1 MLRNPKNGLSL
12 RTIHIWLIITM
23 VVWSGTVLIAS
34 YRLTNTFMRLAHAEE
49 EHTELEKAAHE
60 LMDASDYLTER
71 VQRFT
76 IHGDMRF
83 LEQYFTEAFES
94 LRREGALARM
104 NADEKTGAALT
115 NLQEAMNHS
124 VNLMNQEYYAMRLV
138 IDAKGYTDYPDI
150 LDEVKLSEEDAAL
163 PPEEKIRRATE
174 LVLNDDYYDQ
184 KDSIR
189 KEMRESL
196 DEVDKLMNSMKGE
209 ELAVLHRE
217 LTFVRVVIVIQV
229 LSILVMVR
237 LTSVLGIHPVLKAV
251 DRIKADSPIPE
262 VGANEFRYLAQA
274 YNKMYAKYRSS
285 LENLNYKASHDE
297 LTGAYNRAGYD
308 LLLSSIDL
316 DSTVMMLLDVD
327 NFKTINDTYGHETGD
342 RVLVRLVQVL
352 NSIFRDDDCICR
364 IGGDEFVVFM
374 VHSSGIQ
381 RNQIISKIEQI
392 NDELE
397 RTDDDLPA
405 VSISIGIVNGK
416 DVSDTENLFEKTDVA
431 MYESKKN
438 GKHTYTF
445 YEEGIPNADRKE

>member
-1 MLRNPKNGLSL
+1 
-12 RTIHIWLIITM
+12 M
-23 VVWSGTVLIAS
+23 VVLSGTVLIAS

-49 EHTELEKAAHE
+49 VHTELEKAAHE

-83 LEQYFTEAFES
+83 LDQYFTEAFES
-94 LRREGALARM
+94 LRREEALDRM
-104 NADEKTGAALT
+104 NVDEKTGAALT

-163 PPEEKIRRATE
+163 PPEEKIRLATE

-209 ELAVLHRE
+209 EFAVLHRE

-237 LTSVLGIHPVLKAV
+237 LTSVLGIHPVLKAI

-316 DSTVMMLLDVD
+316 DSTMMMLLDVD

-397 RTDDDLPA
+397 RTDGDLPA

-416 DVSDTENLFEKTDVA
+416 DISDTENLFEKTDAA
-431 MYESKKN
+431 MYESKKK